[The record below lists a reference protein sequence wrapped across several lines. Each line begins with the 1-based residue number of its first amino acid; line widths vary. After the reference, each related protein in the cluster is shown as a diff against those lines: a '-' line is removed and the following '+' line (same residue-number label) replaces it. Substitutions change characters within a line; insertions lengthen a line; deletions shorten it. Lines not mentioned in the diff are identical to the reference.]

1 MVREMHA
8 GPFVGGTRRPQ
19 AKECGQPLD
28 AAKVK
33 EKII

>member
-1 MVREMHA
+1 MHA